1 MRIGSNVR
9 TVLVSGG
16 VAAVTALVMTTAPA
30 LAGSRPSATPGAT
43 PSPVII
49 SGTRTLAIIN
59 GNTAIARL
67 ALPAGSWAVFV
78 KADVSTQGGGPVQLH
93 CTLTAGSSS
102 DHTDPEL
109 ESGGSSAFTENIA
122 LNVAHKF
129 ARAGAALLKCNSS
142 GVTVDVISVKMTAI
156 KAGKLSIVKLQL
168 V

>member
-30 LAGSRPSATPGAT
+30 LAGGRPGAT

-59 GNTAIARL
+59 GNSAIARL

-93 CTLTAGSSS
+93 CTLTAGNSS

-109 ESGGSSAFTENIA
+109 ESGGTSAFTENIA

-129 ARAGAALLKCNSS
+129 AKAGAALLKCNSS